1 MATRKI
7 LAVIIALALVLGMLV
22 CLSGCSDT
30 KSDTKEFELT
40 ESEVGGL
47 VKISRRNCFIEN
59 FDYNYYQTI
68 LYDPDTL
75 VMYSMITV
83 GKTSNIAITA
93 LYNADGTLKLYSPD
107 K

>member
-7 LAVIIALALVLGMLV
+7 LAIIIALALVLGMLV

-30 KSDTKEFELT
+30 KEFELT

-47 VKISRRNCFIEN
+47 VAISRKDSFIK
-59 FDYNYYQTI
+59 DYNYNQTI

-75 VMYSMITV
+75 VMYSMISGGQGALTITV
-83 GKTSNIAITA
+83 
-93 LYNADGTLKLYSPD
+93 LYNADGTLKLYNPD